1 MNLATDPPSILAPA
15 SRHGEA
21 AMDTAQLAS
30 HIDHTV
36 LRPDAQRVDIERA
49 CLVARDLGCAAVC
62 VNPIHVALASRLL
75 VGSSVLVVGVVG
87 FPFGATFTAVKVLET
102 ELAVRDGA
110 DEIDMVLAIGQLR
123 DDELA
128 IVESDI
134 AAVVRAAAGRPVMVI
149 LECGLLT
156 DPQKRQGAEIAA
168 RAGAAFVKTSTGF
181 LGSGATIHD
190 VTLLHEAVGTRL
202 SVKATG
208 GIHFFED
215 AVALVEAGASRL
227 GASRT
232 EAVLASRLDTFEGG
246 PASGL
251 LT

>member
-1 MNLATDPPSILAPA
+1 
-15 SRHGEA
+15 
-21 AMDTAQLAS
+21 MDIAQLAS

-36 LRPDAQRVDIERA
+36 LRPDALQGDIERA
-49 CLVARDLGCAAVC
+49 CQVARELGCAGVC

-75 VGSSVLVVGVVG
+75 MGSSVLVVSVVG
-87 FPFGATFTAVKVLET
+87 FPFGATHTAVKVLET

-123 DDELA
+123 DDELEF
-128 IVESDI
+128 VEGDI
-134 AAVVRAAAGRPVMVI
+134 AAVVRAAAGRPVKVI

-156 DPQKRQGAEIAA
+156 DAQKRQGAEIAA

-181 LGSGATIHD
+181 LGSGATVHD
-190 VTLLHEAVGTRL
+190 VTLLNQAVGTRL

-208 GIHFFED
+208 GIRFFED
-215 AVALVEAGASRL
+215 AVALLEAGASRL

-232 EAVLASRLDTFEGG
+232 EAVLASRVDRSNVVS
-246 PASGL
+246 PASS
-251 LT
+251 